1 MSSKKFSII
10 NNIYEADK
18 CVAASICDSAYYVAL
33 LLDGAIFFTRH
44 LPAQEIGVQEALQ
57 YKISA
62 KKRVFA
68 ASLHT
73 EFFQRTDVPFQFIKL
88 SFFRSLECGE
98 RA

>member
-1 MSSKKFSII
+1 LRRLLFSISSTEFSII

-18 CVAASICDSAYYVAL
+18 CVAASICDSAYYIAL
-33 LLDGAIFFTRH
+33 SLDGTIFFTRH

-68 ASLHT
+68 ASVRS
-73 EFFQRTDVPFQFIKL
+73 E
-88 SFFRSLECGE
+88 SFSAAGHR
-98 RA
+98 RAVAVYQT